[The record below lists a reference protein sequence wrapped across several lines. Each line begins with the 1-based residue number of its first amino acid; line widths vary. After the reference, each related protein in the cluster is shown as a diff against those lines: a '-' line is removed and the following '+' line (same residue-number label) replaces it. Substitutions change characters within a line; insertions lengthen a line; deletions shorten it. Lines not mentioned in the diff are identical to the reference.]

1 MTRTSVRK
9 ELKINLN
16 ERPLLVDYSFMVIL
30 LIRACQLY
38 FTALELIITGK
49 FWKISNKIIIQD
61 IFNLKAP
68 KETLKNTLNAQE
80 LNHKHSIK
88 PRCPQRRN

>member
-88 PRCPQRRN
+88 LRCPQRRN